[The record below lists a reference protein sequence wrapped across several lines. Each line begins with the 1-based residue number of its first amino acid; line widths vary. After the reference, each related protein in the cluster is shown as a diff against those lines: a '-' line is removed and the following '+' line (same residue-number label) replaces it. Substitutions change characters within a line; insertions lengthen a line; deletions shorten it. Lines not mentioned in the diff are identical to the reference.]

1 VTKQTQKDYTGELIL
16 WRPMD
21 DSLITVKDVADY
33 LKLKEQTVY
42 LLARQNKIP
51 SLKVGGSLRFKKS
64 QIDSW
69 LSSRTDSTRQNLN
82 QQRVLIVDDEEAVR
96 STLRRMVE
104 LHGIAVVTAQSGSEA
119 VEKTRQGSFR
129 LVFLDLNMP
138 GMNGVETLK
147 ALKEIDRE
155 LIIVAVTALTG
166 EDQLFRSI
174 IELGPISVIPKPFTM
189 QHISDVLGLYLE
201 NVSRLG

>member
-1 VTKQTQKDYTGELIL
+1 
-16 WRPMD
+16 MD

-42 LLARQNKIP
+42 LLARQHKIP

-69 LSSRTDSTRQNLN
+69 LSSRTDLTKQTSN
-82 QQRVLIVDDEEAVR
+82 QQRVLIVDDEEPVR
-96 STLRRMVE
+96 STLARMIE
-104 LHGIAVVTAQSGSEA
+104 SHGVSAVAVQSGLDA
-119 VEKTRQGSFR
+119 VEKARQHAFR

-147 ALKEIDRE
+147 ALKEIDRD
-155 LIIVAVTALTG
+155 LRVVVVTALSG
-166 EDQLFRSI
+166 EDELFRSI
-174 IELGPISVIPKPFTM
+174 IELGPVSVIPKPFTI

-201 NVSRLG
+201 NISRPSPSASRD

>member
-1 VTKQTQKDYTGELIL
+1 
-16 WRPMD
+16 MD
-21 DSLITVKDVADY
+21 DSVITVKDVADY

-42 LLARQNKIP
+42 LLARQHKIP

-69 LSSRTDSTRQNLN
+69 LSSRTDLTKQTSN
-82 QQRVLIVDDEEAVR
+82 QQRVLIVDDEEPIRSVLARMIESHGVSAV
-96 STLRRMVE
+96 
-104 LHGIAVVTAQSGSEA
+104 AVQSGPDA
-119 VEKTRQGSFR
+119 VEKARQHAFR

-155 LIIVAVTALTG
+155 LRVVVVTALSG
-166 EDQLFRSI
+166 EDELFRSI
-174 IELGPISVIPKPFTM
+174 IELGPVSVIPKPFTI

-201 NVSRLG
+201 NISRPSPSASRD

>member
-1 VTKQTQKDYTGELIL
+1 
-16 WRPMD
+16 MD

-69 LSSRTDSTRQNLN
+69 LSSRADLTKQTSN
-82 QQRVLIVDDEEAVR
+82 QQRVLIVDDEEPVR
-96 STLRRMVE
+96 STLKRMVE
-104 LHGIAVVTAQSGSEA
+104 LHGVLAVAAQSGPDA
-119 VEKTRQGSFR
+119 VEKARQHAFR

-147 ALKEIDRE
+147 ALKEIDRA
-155 LIIVAVTALTG
+155 LRVVVVTALTG
-166 EDQLFRSI
+166 EDELFRSI
-174 IELGPISVIPKPFTM
+174 IELGPVSMIPKPFTI

-201 NVSRLG
+201 NLSRPNPSALRI

>member
-1 VTKQTQKDYTGELIL
+1 
-16 WRPMD
+16 MN

-64 QIDSW
+64 QIDAW
-69 LSSRTDSTRQNLN
+69 LSSRTDSGKQNLN
-82 QQRVLIVDDEEAVR
+82 QQKVLIVDDEEAVR

-104 LHGIAVVTAQSGSEA
+104 LHGVAVVTAQSGYEA
-119 VEKTRQGSFR
+119 IEKTRQDSFR

-155 LIIVAVTALTG
+155 LIVVTVTALTG
-166 EDQLFRSI
+166 EDQLFRDI

-189 QHISDVLGLYLE
+189 QHISDALGLYLE
-201 NVSRLG
+201 NVSRLD

>member
-1 VTKQTQKDYTGELIL
+1 
-16 WRPMD
+16 MD
-21 DSLITVKDVADY
+21 DSLITVKDVAGY

-51 SLKVGGSLRFKKS
+51 SLKVGGSLRFRKS

-69 LSSRTDSTRQNLN
+69 LSSRAESTKQNSN
-82 QQRVLIVDDEEAVR
+82 QGVLIVDDEDEVR

-104 LHGIAVVTAQSGSEA
+104 LHGISAVTAQNGFEA
-119 VEKTRQGSFR
+119 VEKAKRGSFR
-129 LVFLDLNMP
+129 LVFLDVNMP

-155 LIIVAVTALTG
+155 LAVVAVTALSG
-166 EDQLFRSI
+166 EDQLFRNI
-174 IELGPISVIPKPFTM
+174 IALGPISIIPKPFTM
-189 QHISDVLGLYLE
+189 QHIVDVLGLYFE
-201 NVSRLG
+201 NVSQQEPVLPEPKI